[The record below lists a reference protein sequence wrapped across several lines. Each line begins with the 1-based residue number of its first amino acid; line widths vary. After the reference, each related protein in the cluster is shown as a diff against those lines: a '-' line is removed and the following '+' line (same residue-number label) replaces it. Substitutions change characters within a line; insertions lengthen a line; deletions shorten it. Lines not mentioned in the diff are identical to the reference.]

1 MGRREYYDGAR
12 KFRNDRYSEP
22 ETKTDDVKEVSSTEE
37 VSDTV
42 EEAPVKEIQNEKPVA
57 DAPKF
62 KKVAVSL
69 DNLNIRKG
77 PGKNY
82 DRTGAFTGKGI
93 FEIVETTKGDGSN
106 KGWGKLSTGEG
117 WISLDFCEELK

>member
-1 MGRREYYDGAR
+1 MGRRDYYDGAR
-12 KFRNDRYSEP
+12 RYRGDRYSEP
-22 ETKTDDVKEVSSTEE
+22 ETRIDD
-37 VSDTV
+37 
-42 EEAPVKEIQNEKPVA
+42 AKEIQNEKSFA
-57 DAPKF
+57 DTPKS
-62 KKVAVSL
+62 KKVEVSV

-77 PGKNY
+77 PGKKY

-93 FEIVETTKGDGSN
+93 FEIVETTKGDGSD